1 MTKILEKKFKNEELG
16 IEFESYIDE
25 ECCAWFKAKKVA
37 QILGYKNTDDA
48 VKRHVSESH
57 KKTFL
62 LSCPRESRGQVIKDK
77 KSCPPETGG
86 QVQGRW
92 IIFIDEAGFYE
103 LVFKSRLPAAKIF
116 REWVFTKLLPSIRKY
131 GYFKMFKSKRKQRV
145 IIDGVK
151 FYKHD
156 VFTNYAANKDG
167 DVINLKTKK
176 IMKMCKNNSGYLYF
190 NIYNKKLKKTKSY
203 AQHRFVYE
211 VFKDTIPSYFEV
223 DHINNLKTD
232 NRIKNLQ
239 LLTHKQNVG
248 KSLNKKIISNCI
260 ATGEKRKF
268 ISIKKASIELD
279 INKRTISNI
288 CCKRKHYKTAT
299 SKKDGKKYTFKF
311 LD

>member
-1 MTKILEKKFKNEELG
+1 
-16 IEFESYIDE
+16 
-25 ECCAWFKAKKVA
+25 
-37 QILGYKNTDDA
+37 
-48 VKRHVSESH
+48 
-57 KKTFL
+57 
-62 LSCPRESRGQVIKDK
+62 
-77 KSCPPETGG
+77 
-86 QVQGRW
+86 
-92 IIFIDEAGFYE
+92 
-103 LVFKSRLPAAKIF
+103 
-116 REWVFTKLLPSIRKY
+116 
-131 GYFKMFKSKRKQRV
+131 MFKPKRKQRV

-156 VFTNYAANKDG
+156 LFTNYAANKDG

-176 IMKMCKNNSGYLYF
+176 IMKMCKNNCGYLYF

-211 VFKDTIPSYFEV
+211 VFKETIPSYLEV

-299 SKKDGKKYTFKF
+299 SKKDGKNIHSSF
-311 LD
+311 